1 MADVSLEWAGKDR
14 LFRLDFGGVLDL
26 EEACG
31 KEAIGAIFL
40 RISSGKFY
48 ASDIWHTIRLALI
61 GGGENKI
68 EAKRLMEKHFDRTPY
83 TENASIAGEILIAL
97 MTGIEETD
105 AGGDGADPEPIRFS
119 EVSQICRTFNM
130 SPHDLRA
137 LTYADFVNMVKGFNA
152 SQGPRLDPPTEEE
165 FEEIL
170 AKYEPEA
177 LKK

>member
-1 MADVSLEWAGKDR
+1 MADVILEWAGKDR

-31 KEAIGAIFL
+31 KDPIGAIFL

-61 GGGENKI
+61 GGGENKV
-68 EAKRLMEKHFDRTPY
+68 EAKRLMENHFDRTPY

-97 MTGIEETD
+97 MMGIED
-105 AGGDGADPEPIRFS
+105 GGANGEATEPEPIRFS

-137 LTYADFVNMVKGFNA
+137 LTYADFVNLVRGFNS
-152 SQGPRLDPPTEEE
+152 SQGPKLEPPSEEE

-177 LKK
+177 LQK